1 MCASPARDYSYE
13 PQVVHDVVLTG
24 LVRDCLPPSTPPY
37 HKMLQTRR
45 LT

>member
-24 LVRDCLPPSTPPY
+24 LVRDRLLPPSPPRP
-37 HKMLQTRR
+37 RR
-45 LT
+45 DETL